1 MPATFDHRAG
11 ALLRDTELQI
21 GVTTD
26 AVSVAGGMRY
36 NGSAF
41 QLLDSKGPYDPRT
54 ASLLAH
60 ATLFDMPHLIAGT
73 GPMLSGAYRSAT
85 YFGGAFLNTETWWT
99 SAAQTIK
106 LASHQLVY
114 TTANYVNPAQ
124 EIWTLFDGTA
134 AANVVRRVT
143 DSLTYVGISEVGR
156 QRSIT

>member
-21 GVTTD
+21 GTTPD
-26 AVSVAGGMRY
+26 AVSVPGGMRY

-41 QLLDSKGPYDPRT
+41 QLLDARGQYDPRT
-54 ASLLAH
+54 AAILAH

-73 GPMLSGAYRSAT
+73 GPILNGAYRTAT

-99 SAAQTIK
+99 STAQAVRLAA
-106 LASHQLVY
+106 HGY
-114 TTANYVNPAQ
+114 TYVTANFANPAT
-124 EIWTLFDGTA
+124 EFWVLYDGTA

-143 DSLTYVGISEVGR
+143 DTMTYVGVAESSR
-156 QRSIT
+156 TRSVS